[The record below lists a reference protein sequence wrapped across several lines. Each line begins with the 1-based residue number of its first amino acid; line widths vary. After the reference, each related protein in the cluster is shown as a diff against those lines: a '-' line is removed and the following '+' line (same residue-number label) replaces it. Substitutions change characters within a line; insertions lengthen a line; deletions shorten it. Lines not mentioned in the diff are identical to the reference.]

1 MSDTAQPSTTNAESS
16 RHEIAWNTA
25 EQKIR
30 KLARSAELTKE
41 EAHRL
46 YRLELS
52 ASRHSG
58 ESPGRLL
65 KEAER
70 ILR

>member
-1 MSDTAQPSTTNAESS
+1 MSDPAQSATTNTESS
-16 RHEIAWNTA
+16 GHEIAWNTA

-30 KLARSAELTKE
+30 KLARAAELTKE

-46 YRLELS
+46 YRLELN

-58 ESPGRLL
+58 NSPSRLL
-65 KEAER
+65 KKAER